1 MEAAD
6 GMLGGNIAVGPGFF
20 PLSVGHTD
28 ERKAQPIG
36 VLERQDG
43 LIEPLF
49 QGIMSYALCKKAMS
63 PKPNGA
69 YRHSERGLLRETDT
83 GTTWSGI
90 LPREEGQD
98 CAGVAELVTVVEM
111 ISAGVIEVDCL
122 FDEPKPESSGVEV
135 EVASR
140 LPRDGGYV
148 MNT

>member
-1 MEAAD
+1 
-6 GMLGGNIAVGPGFF
+6 
-20 PLSVGHTD
+20 
-28 ERKAQPIG
+28 
-36 VLERQDG
+36 
-43 LIEPLF
+43 
-49 QGIMSYALCKKAMS
+49 MSYALCKKAMG
-63 PKPNGA
+63 PKPDGA

-98 CAGVAELVTVVEM
+98 CAGVADLVTVIEM
-111 ISAGVIEVDCL
+111 ISPGVIEVDCL
-122 FDEPKPESSGVEV
+122 FDESNSESSGVEA

>member
-1 MEAAD
+1 
-6 GMLGGNIAVGPGFF
+6 
-20 PLSVGHTD
+20 
-28 ERKAQPIG
+28 
-36 VLERQDG
+36 
-43 LIEPLF
+43 
-49 QGIMSYALCKKAMS
+49 MSYALCKKTVG

-83 GTTWSGI
+83 GTTWSGT

-122 FDEPKPESSGVEV
+122 FDEPKRESSGVEV